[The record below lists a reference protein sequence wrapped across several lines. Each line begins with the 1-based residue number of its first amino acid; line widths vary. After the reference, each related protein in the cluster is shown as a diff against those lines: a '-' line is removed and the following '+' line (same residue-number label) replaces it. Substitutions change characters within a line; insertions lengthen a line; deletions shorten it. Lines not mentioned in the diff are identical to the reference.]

1 MVGHMDSLKL
11 QLEEVSVVLGTK
23 IVNATRFE
31 QGLSHDVYMI
41 STEAADTYT
50 LRIPKDK
57 TAASIAKTGTVLLTA
72 LKRGQPTLQVP
83 SIIYESDQFSILQFL
98 DGEPLKSWN
107 NLDMSVHRRET
118 LLEGIGKLLLDVWT
132 AAAVA
137 DASPPNLCTYR
148 AWLVNEADK
157 GFRRSLARSD
167 WGDPVHFLHRRTIIP
182 QMLPEY
188 DGTMIALKHG
198 DLNVWNVLADGKGL
212 TGVIDW
218 DTAHTVPLAAAV
230 QHPLFIA
237 DIPGWLNDGVPPDMT
252 FEDDRVMLES
262 IVHRLSTTSPSP
274 IAKEVPALLRTSRER
289 QFFEMSLRNKQINAE
304 YTREKLVP
312 SSINKTMALRNLAE
326 FLESNPDLQKDP
338 GIQQLETRLLC
349 LPNAPTAESAN

>member
-31 QGLSHDVYMI
+31 QALV
-41 STEAADTYT
+41 T
-50 LRIPKDK
+50 

-83 SIIYESDQFSILQFL
+83 SVIYESDQFSILQFL

-157 GFRRSLARSD
+157 GFRRSLD
-167 WGDPVHFLHRRTIIP
+167 LVHFLHRRTIIP

-198 DLNVWNVLADGKGL
+198 DLNVWNVLADEKGL

-312 SSINKTMALRNLAE
+312 SSINKTMALQNLAE

>member
-41 STEAADTYT
+41 STEAADIYT

-83 SIIYESDQFSILQFL
+83 SVIYESDQFSILQFL

-137 DASPPNLCTYR
+137 DASPREQWPHPNHVC
-148 AWLVNEADK
+148 
-157 GFRRSLARSD
+157 
-167 WGDPVHFLHRRTIIP
+167 
-182 QMLPEY
+182 
-188 DGTMIALKHG
+188 
-198 DLNVWNVLADGKGL
+198 
-212 TGVIDW
+212 
-218 DTAHTVPLAAAV
+218 
-230 QHPLFIA
+230 
-237 DIPGWLNDGVPPDMT
+237 
-252 FEDDRVMLES
+252 
-262 IVHRLSTTSPSP
+262 
-274 IAKEVPALLRTSRER
+274 
-289 QFFEMSLRNKQINAE
+289 
-304 YTREKLVP
+304 
-312 SSINKTMALRNLAE
+312 
-326 FLESNPDLQKDP
+326 
-338 GIQQLETRLLC
+338 
-349 LPNAPTAESAN
+349 